1 MLNLTPHSI
10 TVRSPDGTDHVF
22 PPSGTIARVSMLEQ
36 QIGVCAVTRA
46 PVITRTAG
54 SPFGLPDYGTP
65 CIVSAMVLAACPGR
79 SGLFAPD
86 TGDTA
91 IRDDRGQV
99 VAVTR
104 LVAA

>member
-10 TVRSPDGTDHVF
+10 TVRSPDGTTHVF
-22 PPSGTIARVSMLEQ
+22 PPSGTIARVAMLED

-46 PVITRTAG
+46 PVITRTSGA
-54 SPFGLPDYGTP
+54 PFGLPAYGTP

-79 SGLFAPD
+79 SGVFAPD
-86 TGDTA
+86 TGATA
-91 IRDDRGQV
+91 IRDDRGMV

>member
-1 MLNLTPHSI
+1 MLNLTPHAI
-10 TVRSPDGTDHVF
+10 TVRAPDGKDHVF

-54 SPFGLPDYGTP
+54 SPFGLPDEGTP
-65 CIVSAMVLAACPGR
+65 CVVSAMVLAACPGR
-79 SGLFAPD
+79 SGVFAPD
-86 TGDTA
+86 TGATA
-91 IRDDRGQV
+91 IRDDRGMV

>member
-1 MLNLTPHSI
+1 MLNLTPRAI
-10 TVRSPDGTDHVF
+10 TVRAPDGTDHVF
-22 PPSGTIARVSMLEQ
+22 QPSGTIARVSMLEQ

-46 PVITRTAG
+46 PVTTRTAG
-54 SPFGLPDYGTP
+54 APFGLPAYGTP

-79 SGLFAPD
+79 SGVFAPD
-86 TGDTA
+86 TGATA